1 MINGEGL
8 NGKYKEV
15 SAMKKLI
22 ALGLV
27 FVCVF
32 SLISCGQQA
41 QGQQEATTPT
51 QSSNDE
57 TTPTQSSKSDDEFH
71 AHVPYEAMLNL
82 KVIGGKFRFQRI
94 ATTPCIVYSNAPI
107 SDMSKGMIYND
118 NHDILTSIFQATD
131 GKDAIMDTPECEFSR
146 YIYMFDNEREN
157 IPWHYRFA
165 ICNCG
170 AVMITNNDELICT
183 IQLTEEELRSIIP
196 ADLELEF

>member
-1 MINGEGL
+1 
-8 NGKYKEV
+8 
-15 SAMKKLI
+15 MKKLI

-27 FVCVF
+27 FICAF

-41 QGQQEATTPT
+41 QGQQEATTP
-51 QSSNDE
+51 N
-57 TTPTQSSKSDDEFH
+57 QSSKSDDEFH
-71 AHVPYEAMLNL
+71 EHVPYEAMLNL
-82 KVIGGKFRFQRI
+82 EVIDGKFRFQRI